1 MTEATRQAVRDYVLT
16 EFLYGEDADA
26 LKDDTPL
33 ITGGIL
39 DSIST
44 LKLVGFLEQTFGV
57 QLDAHELSADYLDT
71 VEVIARTVESKRAG
85 A

>member
-1 MTEATRQAVRDYVLT
+1 MTEATRQAVREYVLT

-33 ITGGIL
+33 ISGGIL

-44 LKLVGFLEQTFGV
+44 LKLAGFIEQTFGV

-71 VEVIARTVESKRAG
+71 VDMIARTVESKRTG

>member
-1 MTEATRQAVRDYVLT
+1 MTEATRQAVRDYLLT

-44 LKLVGFLEQTFGV
+44 LKLAGFVEQTFGI
-57 QLDAHELSADYLDT
+57 QLDAHELSADYLDS
-71 VEVIARTVESKRAG
+71 VESIVRTVESKRAG